1 MTYVNL
7 HLSVPYSQLMHGYL
21 NHHKSDL
28 NTSVLDFVYRSLQI
42 FCQLRGR
49 TIKGT
54 NNCII
59 VLANMNIYVH
69 TFQLYSKIYF
79 WGVRRVLDYTTTII
93 VSVFSVRKIFV
104 EIFINVNTPLII
116 DIQTICLQLG
126 LRWGIAKL
134 ITIFFRQHAI
144 AIPGRSFSSYFSC

>member
-79 WGVRRVLDYTTTII
+79 WGVSRVRNYTTTVI
-93 VSVFSVRKIFV
+93 VSVFSVSIKIFV
-104 EIFINVNTPLII
+104 EIFISFDYVKSDSIMSISHGLKLNLFVYNTALICI
-116 DIQTICLQLG
+116 
-126 LRWGIAKL
+126 RW
-134 ITIFFRQHAI
+134 F
-144 AIPGRSFSSYFSC
+144 